1 MNLEYLR
8 DKIYDEYFSKIDEKS
23 KKEVRD
29 RVHWITQNVYG
40 NEVLDVG
47 CSQGIIPILLGRE
60 GKKVLGLDIST
71 SAIENAKKNLL
82 KEEVEVR
89 KFVTFEKGNFFLK
102 SFEKQYDTV
111 ILNGVLEQVTNI
123 DDFFN
128 KAVEILKDNGHII
141 VTTTF
146 GISKN
151 VNHKRTFYLR
161 DFIKLQEKGVS
172 IQKIEFFGKWIGVVY
187 VKTDEHNKLL
197 LNEMLMEKFE
207 ESIYLL
213 ELEYFNKIDLL
224 KKELE
229 KTTSILYKLE
239 EYKKYKNKYIEEK
252 VEKVQL
258 QKELIEQYNVEELL
272 INEKKELSQKYELL
286 QHRYNNIKNSTLGR
300 LTVKYWK
307 WRNRRRK
314 K

>member
-141 VTTTF
+141 VIATF